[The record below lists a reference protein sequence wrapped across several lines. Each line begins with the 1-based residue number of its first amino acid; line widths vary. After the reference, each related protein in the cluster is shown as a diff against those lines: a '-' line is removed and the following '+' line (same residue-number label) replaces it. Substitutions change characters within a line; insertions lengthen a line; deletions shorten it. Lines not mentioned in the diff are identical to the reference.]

1 MGLDNL
7 DRLLEIAPELVPDE
21 LVQLKLNLQNQ
32 QSIFTDMITKLST
45 GLTESNN
52 REDIIKYSD
61 ALQDTYLQIN
71 NLNHLIT
78 DMPHIEINLDDD
90 LVCSDV
96 YDDNGKVIDNF
107 TGKRP
112 YAYQLD
118 GRTVSVESWRDLYI
132 NMMVYIYNIDHV
144 MFERYVDN
152 DELKGRVHY
161 HIASSRANFKDSHM
175 IDVGIYI
182 ELNRSPVDILGRIKD
197 ILNVYGYDIDAFKV
211 CLTDNI

>member
-1 MGLDNL
+1 MGLDNF

-21 LVQLKLNLQNQ
+21 LAQLKLNLQSQ

-78 DMPHIEINLDDD
+78 DMPYIDINIDDE
-90 LVCSDV
+90 LVCLDV
-96 YDDNGKVIDNF
+96 YDDKGKVLDNF

-118 GRTVSVESWRDLYI
+118 GRTVSVESWNDLYI
-132 NMMVYIYNIDHV
+132 SMMVYIYNIDHV

-152 DELKGRVHY
+152 EELKGRTQY
-161 HIASSRANFKDSHM
+161 HIASTGANYKVSHM

-182 ELNRSPVDILGRIKD
+182 ELGRSSMDMLSRIKD

-211 CLTDNI
+211 CVTDT